1 MGDFIVETDG
11 SFNNQSSG
19 SESTS
24 CTPNLNGDFVVE
36 STTNCCNE
44 SSSSSGTNLTSAII
58 YDGVS
63 MSCIGV
69 SNGMTLN
76 QIINLLNV
84 NCNTVNTALG
94 SLSTSITNIL
104 SSITTIN
111 NSLNSLT
118 SDNIEVIDTSLT
130 CTAPLVS
137 NPTLTE
143 YLIYLDTLFCDLQSQ
158 VSAGI
163 TGNYLPLPDW
173 KLFEIERTKP
183 HVWLSSLDSFGK
195 GSESNLSVVIASG
208 RATANGET
216 TVRTSYTPLTL
227 TANKD
232 SYVYVNTLVT
242 SGLVVIPVN
251 NGDPAPV
258 VPISYVPL
266 WKFVTNA
273 TNITSSVDLRI
284 TDYIDGDRII
294 DASIF
299 DEKIV
304 NVDISKVDFTTK
316 ADYNANFHSIYTN
329 RSLVD
334 KEYVDLAV
342 ASFSNIW
349 TDTSTHIYYNTKPVG
364 IGTSLPDLTTALTVS
379 GSFKLVDGTQGV
391 NKVLVSD
398 STGKASWQLLPNSII
413 TYDEGVVKANT
424 LSSLNFIGSG
434 VTTTSDPAGNIIVSI
449 AGTVSYFDDLFDV
462 QVSGATNKDT
472 LRYNGT
478 NWVKNSVVQNDGN
491 NLAIG
496 NPASITSR
504 LHLYNSSIGGNNLL
518 TAGSVSNP
526 LAVIINDIGSLT
538 VSSQFKYTF
547 GTPGLNKIL
556 TSDASGNASWQVPSV
571 PGDLQTI
578 TDNGNTTTNSIKLLG
593 SNLIFKSGIYE
604 MSLSGTPT
612 AARAYTLVDD
622 SGTLLYGGGSIGRVP
637 RFSNLYKLENGSI
650 YDDGTNISIS
660 APVDPNYKLNIAG
673 IGTPIGVYVEADNYA
688 VYAYASDVAV
698 YGLSANSGA
707 TAIGGVFEAGLATNK
722 YSVQLLDGTQGLNK
736 FLKSV
741 TTDGKANWSTINV
754 SDVTNAVS
762 STRAINTTSPLLGGG
777 NLSSDLTLS
786 ILQASSIQSG
796 FLSNTDWNTFNNKQ
810 NALTF
815 DTTPTNGSLNP
826 ITSDAVFDS
835 LALKEDTVNK
845 GAINGY
851 ASLDSTG
858 KVPAT
863 QLPSYVDDV
872 LEYAD
877 YASLPE
883 IGTTGKIYITLND
896 NKIYRWSGSTY
907 IEVSSNLGTVTSVGA
922 TGGTGISISGTNPI
936 TTSGSF
942 TITNTAPDQVV
953 SLTNG
958 VGIST
963 SGTYPSFTITNT
975 LPDQIVGLT
984 SGTGISITG
993 TYPSFTISNTQPA
1006 PTSISTVQ
1014 HDVKYGV
1021 ALTKGQAVYVSSAD
1035 GTNMIVSKADYST
1048 ESTSSKTMGLVT
1060 EDGALNHQG
1069 AVVTEGLLSGIDTS
1083 AAGSAGDPVWLG
1095 DDGNLLF
1102 GLANKPVAPNHMV
1115 FIGIVTKKNASTGEI
1130 FVKVQNGYELHELH
1144 DVSLPSYVSNGVLY
1158 RDTVNNLWKT
1168 ASIETVLGYTPV
1180 NQTTTIS
1187 TSAPLSGGGD
1197 LSTNRT
1203 LSIADAVA
1211 DGATK
1216 GAATFTASDFN
1227 SAAGVISI
1235 DYANGQSASSTN
1247 KGFLTSTDWSTF
1259 NAKQDALVSGTNI
1272 KTLEGQSLLGSG
1284 NIDLSKSDV
1293 GLSNVDNTS
1302 DANKP
1307 ISTATQTALN
1317 AKQDTLVS
1325 GTNIKTVNGNSL
1337 LGSGDLT
1344 IGGAIT
1350 TNLVYVSTTGNDST
1364 GARNDLSKPFLTL
1377 EAALSAS
1384 LSGDTIIVFSGSYT
1398 VTTTATNGIAK
1409 NGINWYFYPNTTITK
1424 SSAGDIFNTTGLT
1437 TFNVYGYASFV
1448 KNTNAGRIFNNN
1460 SGNIAF
1466 NFEALDLTNST
1477 SDCFLIGTASQLGGI
1492 QINIRIRNA
1501 TSSAGAVI
1509 NSGQAGAWN
1518 LNFYFNNISSTS
1530 TNAITMTNSISIQMN
1545 LNGRTITSSAASAY
1559 NGGYSNTV
1567 TFNVPSIGALNFASG
1582 GGTYMINGYCGTVTN
1597 AGGNVFVNGIA
1608 SNITQTGGNF
1618 KGSVYSTITCS
1629 AGNIECIVEDTGGG
1643 APTHSISGGYVR
1655 IFPRYT
1661 YFYCNVTGGTFEILG
1676 NFSFN
1681 HLHGA
1686 NLTIAGGRLIVNA
1699 DLTMT
1704 AAATGGYSVFLL
1716 NSGILDIRSRVSN
1729 TISGVLDA
1737 CVVKY
1742 AGGKLILNGATL
1754 LTNNTEVSPIL
1765 VTSAGLSVK
1774 VLSGGCSTNRAENGG
1789 LLTAKKQKNKLT
1801 VTAVASTSITLNDGT
1816 GGNETF
1822 TESNTATYNT
1832 TALLA
1837 QRMAALINA
1846 SATLDITAS
1855 QDTAGTDTYFY
1866 IESDIAG
1873 TAFTQSTL
1881 TNLTSTN
1888 IRYNSF
1894 ALTNSTGGVI
1904 IDDIDV
1910 E

>member
-1203 LSIADAVA
+1203 LSIAQSNTTT
-1211 DGATK
+1211 DGYLSGTDWTTFNNK
-1216 GAATFTASDFN
+1216 QNSITLTTTGTSGAATLVGSTLNIPNYLTGLTYFTEAQATASPNNTVYVDSLTAVSSTTN
-1227 SAAGVISI
+1227 ADIAIIPKGNGALMAAIPNNATSGGDKRGTNAVDWQTRRNDSTKVAAGADSVVLGGYNNRAGGQYSISGGI
-1235 DYANGQSASSTN
+1235 SCIAGSIAIAMGESSI
-1247 KGFLTSTDWSTF
+1247 
-1259 NAKQDALVSGTNI
+1259 ASGTNSI
-1272 KTLEGQSLLGSG
+1272 ALGHANTASGSESVTIGWENTANNTNSVAIGRYNSCSGQYGLTTGYANIGSG
-1284 NIDLSKSDV
+1284 NYTTSMGS
-1293 GLSNVDNTS
+1293 GNTS
-1302 DANKP
+1302 SALYA
-1307 ISTATQTALN
+1307 ISMGSSNTA
-1317 AKQDTLVS
+1317 
-1325 GTNIKTVNGNSL
+1325 
-1337 LGSGDLT
+1337 
-1344 IGGAIT
+1344 
-1350 TNLVYVSTTGNDST
+1350 
-1364 GARNDLSKPFLTL
+1364 
-1377 EAALSAS
+1377 
-1384 LSGDTIIVFSGSYT
+1384 
-1398 VTTTATNGIAK
+1398 
-1409 NGINWYFYPNTTITK
+1409 
-1424 SSAGDIFNTTGLT
+1424 
-1437 TFNVYGYASFV
+1437 
-1448 KNTNAGRIFNNN
+1448 
-1460 SGNIAF
+1460 
-1466 NFEALDLTNST
+1466 
-1477 SDCFLIGTASQLGGI
+1477 
-1492 QINIRIRNA
+1492 NA
-1501 TSSAGAVI
+1501 TSSVA
-1509 NSGQAGAWN
+1509 
-1518 LNFYFNNISSTS
+1518 
-1530 TNAITMTNSISIQMN
+1530 
-1545 LNGRTITSSAASAY
+1545 
-1559 NGGYSNTV
+1559 
-1567 TFNVPSIGALNFASG
+1567 IGAANQATGENSVCVGYNAHAYGVTDKFTHGGRGYVVGDTQSSEYIIYARTTGNTPTTLCANFQNS
-1582 GGTYMINGYCGTVTN
+1582 TTPIVNNQIRVVTN
-1597 AGGNVFVNGIA
+1597 GTIR
-1608 SNITQTGGNF
+1608 F
-1618 KGSVYSTITCS
+1618 KGSIVARQSGSTNTAAWDIDGLLVRGTTVGTTTLLVS
-1629 AGNIECIVEDTGGG
+1629 NVNVVQNTPAWGTPTLAADTTLG
-1643 APTHSISGGYVR
+1643 TLRVQ
-1655 IFPRYT
+1655 
-1661 YFYCNVTGGTFEILG
+1661 VTG
-1676 NFSFN
+1676 
-1681 HLHGA
+1681 
-1686 NLTIAGGRLIVNA
+1686 
-1699 DLTMT
+1699 
-1704 AAATGGYSVFLL
+1704 AAATNIQWTCIVQ
-1716 NSGILDIRSRVSN
+1716 
-1729 TISGVLDA
+1729 T
-1737 CVVKY
+1737 
-1742 AGGKLILNGATL
+1742 
-1754 LTNNTEVSPIL
+1754 TEV
-1765 VTSAGLSVK
+1765 VYA
-1774 VLSGGCSTNRAENGG
+1774 
-1789 LLTAKKQKNKLT
+1789 
-1801 VTAVASTSITLNDGT
+1801 
-1816 GGNETF
+1816 
-1822 TESNTATYNT
+1822 
-1832 TALLA
+1832 
-1837 QRMAALINA
+1837 
-1846 SATLDITAS
+1846 
-1855 QDTAGTDTYFY
+1855 
-1866 IESDIAG
+1866 
-1873 TAFTQSTL
+1873 
-1881 TNLTSTN
+1881 
-1888 IRYNSF
+1888 
-1894 ALTNSTGGVI
+1894 
-1904 IDDIDV
+1904 
-1910 E
+1910 